1 MPNQF
6 QRGFEAFGKPIPLRG
21 SVPMA
26 TPQPHLA
33 APAPAPVPPPPPPAP
48 APVQP
53 EQQQYMP
60 PQQRNVPPGRIP
72 VYKKGDPGAPP
83 CPVCRG

>member
-1 MPNQF
+1 MPNVF

-26 TPQPHLA
+26 TPQTHLA
-33 APAPAPVPPPPPPAP
+33 APPPPPAP
-48 APVQP
+48 APAP
-53 EQQQYMP
+53 PPPQQAYMP
-60 PQQRNVPPGRIP
+60 PQRQNVPPGRIQ
-72 VYKKGDPGAPP
+72 VFKKGDPGAPP

>member
-6 QRGFEAFGKPIPLRG
+6 QRGFEAFGKPIPIRG

-26 TPQPHLA
+26 TPKPHLA
-33 APAPAPVPPPPPPAP
+33 APPPPPPPPPPAP
-48 APVQP
+48 APVQMQP
-53 EQQQYMP
+53 QYGP
-60 PQQRNVPPGRIP
+60 PQRQNVPPGRIQ
-72 VYKKGDPGAPP
+72 VFKKGDPGAPP

>member
-21 SVPMA
+21 VPMT
-26 TPQPHLA
+26 TPQRHLA
-33 APAPAPVPPPPPPAP
+33 APPPPPAP
-48 APVQP
+48 LPPPPPV
-53 EQQQYMP
+53 QQQYMP
-60 PQQRNVPPGRIP
+60 PQPRPVPPGRIQ
-72 VYKKGDPGAPP
+72 VFKKGDPGAPP